1 MASLATYLSVAVAT
15 VLWGANFN
23 LAKPVVAEMRPLIA
37 AADRF
42 LIAAGIM
49 LVITY
54 ATGNR
59 LTWRHARIYLIL
71 GLLGVFGFNLFF
83 FLGMSSTSPINGA
96 LIMGLNPVLT
106 SLIASWIL
114 GDQPTRLQ
122 WLAFPVGL
130 LGVAIV
136 VLGAG
141 AHLEVSRGDALMFV
155 ACLSW
160 ALYNVYL
167 RKLPPK
173 GASALATTTGT
184 MVAGAA
190 ALTLVALLSGERFVV
205 PSPYTGSALLMMSV
219 SGGVLAYLLWS
230 AGIARLGPARAAI
243 FMNVVPV
250 ASMAISTVSGVPP
263 TPGQLLG
270 GALVIGAVMFSAL
283 TGARAKVTTSPC
295 VTSPCG

>member
-1 MASLATYLSVAVAT
+1 
-15 VLWGANFN
+15 
-23 LAKPVVAEMRPLIA
+23 
-37 AADRF
+37 
-42 LIAAGIM
+42 
-49 LVITY
+49 
-54 ATGNR
+54 
-59 LTWRHARIYLIL
+59 
-71 GLLGVFGFNLFF
+71 
-83 FLGMSSTSPINGA
+83 
-96 LIMGLNPVLT
+96 
-106 SLIASWIL
+106 
-114 GDQPTRLQ
+114 
-122 WLAFPVGL
+122 
-130 LGVAIV
+130 
-136 VLGAG
+136 
-141 AHLEVSRGDALMFV
+141 
-155 ACLSW
+155 
-160 ALYNVYL
+160 
-167 RKLPPK
+167 
-173 GASALATTTGT
+173 

-263 TPGQLLG
+263 TPAQLLG

>member
-1 MASLATYLSVAVAT
+1 MASLATYLSVAAAAI
-15 VLWGANFN
+15 LWGANFN
-23 LAKPVVAEMRPLIA
+23 LVKPVVAEMQPLIA

-42 LIAAGIM
+42 LVAAGIM

-83 FLGMSSTSPINGA
+83 FLGMSSTSPVNGA

-141 AHLEVSRGDALMFV
+141 ARLEVSRGDALMFV
-155 ACLSW
+155 ASLSW

-167 RKLPPK
+167 RKLTPK

>member
-122 WLAFPVGL
+122 
-130 LGVAIV
+130 
-136 VLGAG
+136 
-141 AHLEVSRGDALMFV
+141 
-155 ACLSW
+155 
-160 ALYNVYL
+160 
-167 RKLPPK
+167 
-173 GASALATTTGT
+173 
-184 MVAGAA
+184 
-190 ALTLVALLSGERFVV
+190 
-205 PSPYTGSALLMMSV
+205 
-219 SGGVLAYLLWS
+219 
-230 AGIARLGPARAAI
+230 
-243 FMNVVPV
+243 
-250 ASMAISTVSGVPP
+250 
-263 TPGQLLG
+263 
-270 GALVIGAVMFSAL
+270 
-283 TGARAKVTTSPC
+283 
-295 VTSPCG
+295 